1 MRIGFGY
8 DLHVLTEG
16 RDLMLGGVKI
26 PSRTGEVAHSDGDV
40 LIHAIIDSLFGAL
53 SMDDIGAHFPPSDMK
68 YKDMSSVILLK
79 ETMRLTEAR
88 VINLDCTVI
97 LEETKLRPHISAIRE
112 SLAGIMGCDVSRI
125 SVKAKTNERCDA
137 TGRGE
142 AVVAYA
148 AVLLEN

>member
-8 DLHVLTEG
+8 DLHVLAEG

-26 PSRTGEVAHSDGDV
+26 PSKKGEVAHSDGDV

-53 SMDDIGAHFPPSDMK
+53 AMDDIGAHFPPSDMK
-68 YKDMSSVILLK
+68 YKDMSSRILLE

-88 VINLDCTVI
+88 IINLDCTVV
-97 LEETKLRPHISAIRE
+97 LEETKLRPHIMSIRE
-112 SLAGIMGCDVSRI
+112 SLAEIMKCDISRI
-125 SVKAKTNERCDA
+125 SVKAKTNEKCDA

-142 AVVAYA
+142 AIEAYA